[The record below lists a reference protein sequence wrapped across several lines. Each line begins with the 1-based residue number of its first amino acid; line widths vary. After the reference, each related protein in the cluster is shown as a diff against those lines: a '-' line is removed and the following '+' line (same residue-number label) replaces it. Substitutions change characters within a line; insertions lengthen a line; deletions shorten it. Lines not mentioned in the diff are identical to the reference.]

1 MKGFKK
7 IESIDEVKPGQVIVN
22 INGYF
27 GVLASIT
34 PKGKYSVRY
43 DIDYMGEPR
52 SYFSKKTFS
61 EFFLIE
67 E

>member
-1 MKGFKK
+1 MKKKLFEKIIKGNFK
-7 IESIDEVKPGQVIVN
+7 IIMDG
-22 INGYF
+22 
-27 GVLASIT
+27 
-34 PKGKYSVRY
+34 
-43 DIDYMGEPR
+43 GEPR